1 MLIYQKI
8 IQGNIKTWPS
18 DIEATV
24 KDFISK
30 LLVKNPDKRLG
41 NLAQGSRDIMV
52 HPFFK
57 RVTWR
62 SLLEKR
68 VPAPYLPEAK
78 GPSDIRHFDKFSDD
92 SDGETKEP
100 IKPFKDP
107 FVDGGW

>member
-8 IQGNIKTWPS
+8 IKGDIKSWPK

-30 LLVKNPDKRLG
+30 LLIGKPEMRLG

-68 VPAPYLPEAK
+68 VPAPFLPEAK
-78 GPSDIRHFDKFSDD
+78 GPNDIRHFDKFSDD
-92 SDGETKEP
+92 SDNEADKEP
-100 IKPFKDP
+100 EKPFK
-107 FVDGGW
+107 